1 LIAQY
6 EELRNHALAKP
17 AGRRQSLGYVLFIRQ
32 GAAAWIRAW
41 RTYAGGPPVPARTAA
56 VPHDPMPLDIRAQA
70 ALVLAEIILNLE
82 RQEVRPC

>member
-41 RTYAGGPPVPARTAA
+41 RTYAIGPPAPACTAA
-56 VPHDPMPLDIRAQA
+56 VPHDPMPLDVRAQA

-82 RQEVRPC
+82 RQEARPC